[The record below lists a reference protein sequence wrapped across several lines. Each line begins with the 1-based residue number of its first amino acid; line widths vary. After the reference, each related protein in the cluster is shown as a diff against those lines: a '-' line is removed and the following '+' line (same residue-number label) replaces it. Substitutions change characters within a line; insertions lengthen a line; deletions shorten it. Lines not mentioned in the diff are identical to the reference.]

1 MRVTAAVF
9 HEEMSWLNEDACR
22 NMPFISITFAVFHEE
37 MSLLNEGAPLNMSP
51 IDVTFWTFHLERSW
65 LNEDACWNM
74 AFIFVTEE
82 TSQLEISALKSLFPL
97 NTYSISSTPDTS
109 HEAMATLLE
118 SLQPAPV
125 ASEPRQLFAA
135 RAVVKA
141 AFELNGDCALTPT
154 ARARTANPMHAPTK
168 PRLSAP
174 RILLARVR
182 VVFSRVDIIVVRR
195 VDRAVGESDACTR
208 LLLRR
213 TV

>member
-1 MRVTAAVF
+1 MPLISVTLPVAQLPTGWLNADALSNILLISVTAAVF
-9 HEEMSWLNEDACR
+9 HEEMSWLNEDADQ
-22 NMPFISITFAVFHEE
+22 NIWYI
-37 MSLLNEGAPLNMSP
+37 L
-51 IDVTFWTFHLERSW
+51 
-65 LNEDACWNM
+65 
-74 AFIFVTEE
+74 VTEE

-97 NTYSISSTPDTS
+97 NTFSILSTPDTS

-174 RILLARVR
+174 RILTARVR
-182 VVFSRVDIIVVRR
+182 VFFSRVDIIVVRH
-195 VDRAVGESDACTR
+195 VDHAVGESDACTR

-213 TV
+213 TVKLEVRRKVRFGGPETRRAR

>member
-1 MRVTAAVF
+1 
-9 HEEMSWLNEDACR
+9 
-22 NMPFISITFAVFHEE
+22 
-37 MSLLNEGAPLNMSP
+37 
-51 IDVTFWTFHLERSW
+51 
-65 LNEDACWNM
+65 M

-97 NTYSISSTPDTS
+97 NTFSILSTPDTS

-125 ASEPRQLFAA
+125 ASEPRQLLAA

-141 AFELNGDCALTPT
+141 VFELNGDCALTPT

-174 RILLARVR
+174 RILTARVR
-182 VVFSRVDIIVVRR
+182 VFFSRVDIIVVRR
-195 VDRAVGESDACTR
+195 VDRAVGESDACIR

-213 TV
+213 TVKLGVRRKVRFGEPETRRAR

>member
-1 MRVTAAVF
+1 MLLISVTLPVAQLPTGWLNADALSNILLISVTAAVF
-9 HEEMSWLNEDACR
+9 HEEMSWLNEDADQ
-22 NMPFISITFAVFHEE
+22 NIWYI
-37 MSLLNEGAPLNMSP
+37 L
-51 IDVTFWTFHLERSW
+51 
-65 LNEDACWNM
+65 
-74 AFIFVTEE
+74 VTEE

-97 NTYSISSTPDTS
+97 NTFSILSTPDTS
-109 HEAMATLLE
+109 HEAMATPLE
-118 SLQPAPV
+118 SWQPAPV

-135 RAVVKA
+135 RAVVKV

-174 RILLARVR
+174 RILTARVR
-182 VVFSRVDIIVVRR
+182 VFFSRVDIIVVRR

-213 TV
+213 TVKLEVRRKVRFGGPETRRAR